1 MIECIEAP
9 ISTTNRRFPL
19 SNHDQA
25 LGKWPNAPLALV
37 LAQIR
42 FDPEIDTDYKKVS
55 ERLKASLGDR
65 FPAIKAVRQMMFMLG
80 GTPGPTAEAKAN
92 EGEIGREL
100 RTDDDRSALRVQEG
114 VMTFTTSLYKDSKHF
129 LEEWRSMLE
138 ALCAG
143 GGIKVQRLGLRYVD
157 FIIPTQGKA
166 PEDYFK
172 DGFGHLTNVFGER
185 AQTAFMS
192 HEYPRGQEGAVR
204 VQYGR
209 GIAAPSLPP
218 DLDGSVQPSP
228 ALLQKYI
235 AQQPSAVL
243 DIDRWRFDSRRLNA
257 AEIAKEFADLR
268 NDVCS
273 AFDNIIAPEAKAEW
287 SGQPA

>member
-1 MIECIEAP
+1 MIECIEPP
-9 ISTTNRRFPL
+9 IGPTSRRFLL

-42 FDPEIDTDYKKVS
+42 FDPEIDTDYKKIF
-55 ERLKASLGDR
+55 ERLKASLGDH
-65 FPAIKAVRQMMFMLG
+65 FPAIKAVRQMMLMLG
-80 GTPGPTAEAKAN
+80 GTTSPTAEAEAN

-100 RTDDDRSALRVQEG
+100 RTDDDRSALRIQDG
-114 VMTFTTSLYKDSKHF
+114 VMTFTTSLYRDSKHF
-129 LEEWRSMLE
+129 LEEWRSMLD

-166 PEDYFK
+166 PEDYLK
-172 DGFGHLTNVFGER
+172 DGFGHLTDVFGER
-185 AQTAFMS
+185 AQAAFMS
-192 HEYPRGQEGAVR
+192 HEYPRGQDGAVR

-218 DLDGSVQPSP
+218 DLDRSVKPPP
-228 ALLQKYI
+228 ALLRKYI
-235 AQQPSAVL
+235 PQQPSAVL
-243 DIDRWRFDSRRLNA
+243 DIDRWRIESRRLNA
-257 AEIAKEFADLR
+257 AEIAKEFADLL

-273 AFDNIIAPEAKAEW
+273 AFNKIIAPEAMAEW